1 MIFIQLSEK
10 YGPKGFLILAKSGS
24 PIVRMPN
31 NTYGVQQKHLKLLT
45 SKKIPFKKLP
55 PDSVPLPEVSLSA

>member
-1 MIFIQLSEK
+1 
-10 YGPKGFLILAKSGS
+10 
-24 PIVRMPN
+24 MPN

-55 PDSVPLPEVSLSA
+55 PDSVPVPVPVPEVSLSA